1 MARVTPSAAPS
12 GIRSRADLVARRAG
26 RKRSQ
31 ITGFTTTLKV
41 AAVGLK
47 GNAQQIR
54 ERLPPQVTAYFSQL
68 TEILSTGDAYA
79 SALGV
84 DFGDWR
90 DDSYN
95 KGSATPAYL
104 RQAAF
109 TKNVLRV
116 MGDELP
122 DAVSFPR
129 IREDILNILNSYKAL
144 STALWAANGSTR
156 TIFNGAV
163 DLYDAA
169 GEVYVIASG
178 WSSQP
183 VGIAA
188 TNICADYL
196 THSGYRRLR
205 QSRDPGVHAPWNE
218 VCDLWVEDYSRDATG
233 TTWGSSFKWPRPE
246 DPGYTP
252 MPSPLRSGKTLLE
265 PGCLPGEICDYNVTR
280 SGLRSSLVSKFDLA
294 QNIKTLIAG
303 PTIDDVFTTAQGM
316 LLSIRQLLTELIRHV
331 NHLQGLLPS
340 WGFLEGA
347 AAALSGVKSMLQSY
361 RTQVDAL
368 RSQGV
373 TAKGYWRG
381 SASSRSW
388 RAGIRP
394 YVNGA
399 VTKANIIKNEINAG
413 PMPSVCNYVF
423 PKSSAS
429 SSDSAQSARERYW
442 IAQGVPSRCPT
453 AVGSFV
459 PAARLD
465 LFPGSPGPRGV
476 GSGGRGRTL
485 RTEFGSLQVQPPK
498 RYLGML
504 PWQAL
509 VVAAG
514 VWMLWPEKK

>member
-12 GIRSRADLVARRAG
+12 GIRPRTDRISGRAYQ
-26 RKRSQ
+26 KRSQ
-31 ITGFTTTLKV
+31 INEFTSTLKV

-47 GNAQQIR
+47 GDAQQIR
-54 ERLPPQVTAYFSQL
+54 ERLPPQVAAYFSQL
-68 TEILSTGDAYA
+68 VQILSTGDAYA

-84 DFGDWR
+84 DFGDFR

-95 KGSATPAYL
+95 KGLATPTYL
-104 RQAAF
+104 RHARA
-109 TKNVLRV
+109 TRNVLSV
-116 MGDELP
+116 MGEALP
-122 DAVSFPR
+122 DSISFPR
-129 IREDILNILNSYKAL
+129 IREDISNILTSYKAL
-144 STALWAANGSTR
+144 STALWTANGSTS

-169 GEVYVIASG
+169 GEVYTIASG

-183 VGIAA
+183 IGTAA

-205 QSRDPGVHAPWNE
+205 QSRDPGVHARWNE
-218 VCDLWVEDYSRDATG
+218 VCDLWVEDYNQRAG
-233 TTWGSSFKWPRPE
+233 TWGSSFKWPRPE
-246 DPGYTP
+246 DPGYTT

-294 QNIKTLIAG
+294 QNIKTMING
-303 PTIDDVFTTAQGM
+303 YTIDSVFTTAQGM
-316 LLSIRQLLTELIRHV
+316 LLSIRHLLTELIRHV
-331 NHLQGLLPS
+331 THLQGLLPS

-347 AAALSGVKSMLQSY
+347 GETLSGVKLMLQSY
-361 RTQVDAL
+361 RTQVDDI

-381 SASSRSW
+381 SVSSRSW

-399 VTKANIIKNEINAG
+399 VTKANTVKNEINAG

-429 SSDSAQSARERYW
+429 SSNSAQSARERYW
-442 IAQGVPSRCPT
+442 KAQGVPSRCPT
-453 AVGSFV
+453 TVGSYV

-465 LFPGSPGPRGV
+465 LIPSSPGPQGI
-476 GSGGRGRTL
+476 GSGGRGRIL
-485 RTEFGSLQVQPPK
+485 RTGFGSLQAQPPK

-509 VVAAG
+509 VLAAG